1 VVAIIGP
8 GALGGLD
15 LRSLAQGAIV
25 LASTFYAMGSVWGKL
40 RLSRHPPAIAAAGM
54 LTCGALA
61 TLPAGLALEGPL
73 PAAPAAPTAVAVLWL
88 SAVGTAGAYLLY
100 YRVLSRAGAAN
111 VMLVTLLIPAV
122 AVAIGAV
129 VLGER
134 IGPEAAAGY
143 ALLALGLAVI
153 DGRATAAAAD
163 AVTRLRR
170 GRRGA

>member
-1 VVAIIGP
+1 
-8 GALGGLD
+8 
-15 LRSLAQGAIV
+15 
-25 LASTFYAMGSVWGKL
+25 
-40 RLSRHPPAIAAAGM
+40 
-54 LTCGALA
+54 
-61 TLPAGLALEGPL
+61 
-73 PAAPAAPTAVAVLWL
+73 
-88 SAVGTAGAYLLY
+88 
-100 YRVLSRAGAAN
+100 
-111 VMLVTLLIPAV
+111 MLVTLLIPAV